1 MSGRW
6 AASGRAIRARTALAG
21 AALASSAAAV
31 ASAALLFTP
40 AAATAQTTLGP
51 PLSQAPDVNFDC
63 TVIPYSSGFAQGGQ
77 SCSWG
82 TPELS
87 QSGNAG
93 GLLVP
98 ADGTISQVMVRVGA
112 STGPMEVVILRTY
125 FSGSDPSDNVCC
137 AAEAVSPTFT
147 PTANGVTTESVSL
160 PVGEGFIQQD
170 NLYYDDAVGLSIL
183 EDGVQIPLV
192 DETSMPV
199 GEQAV
204 DTFNAPALT
213 PGGSQD
219 AGDPAGYVLDMQAV
233 WSASASGG
241 ATANAIPSSTPSS
254 ADGQFWGQQL
264 VRKEFLALSW

>member
-1 MSGRW
+1 MKGRR
-6 AASGRAIRARTALAG
+6 ASGRAIRERLALTAVTI
-21 AALASSAAAV
+21 AAMA
-31 ASAALLFTP
+31 ASAAVLAP
-40 AAATAQTTLGP
+40 DSAAGQTTLGA

-63 TVIPYSSGFAQGGQ
+63 TVIPYSSGPAEGGQ

-93 GLLVP
+93 GLVVP

-112 STGPMEVVILRTY
+112 STGPMQVVILRTF
-125 FSGSDPSDNVCC
+125 FSGTDPSDNVCC

-147 PTANGVTTESVSL
+147 PTANAVTTEPVSL

-213 PGGSQD
+213 PSASQD
-219 AGDPAGYVLDMQAV
+219 AGNPAGYVLDVQAV
-233 WSASASGG
+233 WSPSAAGS
-241 ATANAIPSSTPSS
+241 ATGNAIPSSTLSS
-254 ADGQFWGQQL
+254 AETQFWVQQL
-264 VRKEFLALSW
+264 ARKELLALSW

>member
-6 AASGRAIRARTALAG
+6 AASGRAIRARVALASAAMAMG
-21 AALASSAAAV
+21 AAL
-31 ASAALLFTP
+31 LLTP
-40 AAATAQTTLGP
+40 AAATAQTTLGA

-63 TVIPYSSGFAQGGQ
+63 TVIPYTSGFAQGGQ

-112 STGPMEVVILRTY
+112 STGPMEVVILRAY
-125 FSGSDPSDNVCC
+125 FSATDPSDNVCC

-147 PTANGVTTESVSL
+147 PTANAVTTESVSL

-241 ATANAIPSSTPSS
+241 ATANAIPSSTLSS
-254 ADGQFWGQQL
+254 AQFWVQEL
-264 VRKEFLALSW
+264 VRKELLALSW